1 MPAPV
6 TASLRRALVHFDKI
20 MPGFLDRGVMIGG
33 ETHVSSPVR
42 FDRDR
47 ATYRSS
53 VAGLYFC
60 GEGAGFAGGIVS
72 AAVDGLHTADA
83 ALENHA

>member
-1 MPAPV
+1 
-6 TASLRRALVHFDKI
+6 
-20 MPGFLDRGVMIGG
+20 MIGG

-47 ATYRSS
+47 ATYKSS
-53 VAGLYFC
+53 VDGLYFC

-83 ALENHA
+83 ALANHQ

>member
-1 MPAPV
+1 
-6 TASLRRALVHFDKI
+6 

-33 ETHVSSPVR
+33 ETRVSSPVR
-42 FDRDR
+42 FERDR
-47 ATYRSS
+47 MTYRSS
-53 VAGLYFC
+53 VPGLYFC

-83 ALENHA
+83 LLAHR